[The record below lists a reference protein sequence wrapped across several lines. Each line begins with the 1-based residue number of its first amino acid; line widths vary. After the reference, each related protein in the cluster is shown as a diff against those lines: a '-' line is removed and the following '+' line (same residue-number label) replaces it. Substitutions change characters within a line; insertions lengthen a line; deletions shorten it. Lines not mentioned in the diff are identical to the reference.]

1 MIGMLPFYIIDCV
14 ILSYQYYLSK
24 IFHCFQAQSKSQLES
39 RVKDLE
45 TSCQSLIEEV
55 TELTDGKGI

>member
-1 MIGMLPFYIIDCV
+1 MIGMLVTILHNY
-14 ILSYQYYLSK
+14 ILSCQYYLSK
-24 IFHCFQAQSKSQLES
+24 ISYCFQAQSKSQLES

>member
-1 MIGMLPFYIIDCV
+1 MIGMLPSYIIQ
-14 ILSYQYYLSK
+14 SYQYHLSK

>member
-1 MIGMLPFYIIDCV
+1 MIGMLPFYIIDSC

-24 IFHCFQAQSKSQLES
+24 IFHCFQAQSKSQLET

>member
-1 MIGMLPFYIIDCV
+1 MQIAYITF
-14 ILSYQYYLSK
+14 YQYYLSA
-24 IFHCFQAQSKSQLES
+24 IYDCFQAQSKSQLES